1 MAILVDFSQLAM
13 AGIMQFQQDLKH
25 GSDEK
30 IVNLIRH
37 VVLNSLQHNKKKFQ
51 GTYGDIVICADG
63 RKYWRKG
70 PFPHYKAN
78 RAKNRDASD
87 INWKLVFDTLST
99 IRDELRDNFP
109 YKVVCVEGAEADDVI
124 GVLTS
129 YYQEEELKSVG
140 LVDEPQPILI
150 LTSDQ
155 DNFQLHKYPNV
166 KQFSPMHKKFV
177 KPEHGAKKALI
188 DKICTGDSGDGI
200 PNIMSPDDVFV
211 SGGRQKPFK
220 KSRLEEFY
228 EKGIDACVNDTERRN
243 FSRNELLV
251 SYEKIPHDLRSEIIN
266 TYKEQ
271 TPVRSPKKI
280 MDYLVA
286 NKCRNLLDNIEDF

>member
-13 AGIMQFQQDLKH
+13 AGIMQFQHDLKN
-25 GSDEK
+25 GSDDK

-51 GTYGDIVICADG
+51 AVYGDIVICADG
-63 RKYWRKG
+63 RNYWRKG
-70 PFPHYKAN
+70 PFPQYKAN

-87 INWKLVFDTLST
+87 INWKLVFDTLSK

-109 YKVVCVEGAEADDVI
+109 YRVVCVEGAEADDVI
-124 GVLTS
+124 GVLTEF
-129 YYQEEELKSVG
+129 YQEEELKTTG
-140 LVDEPQPILI
+140 LVEEPQPILI

-155 DNFQLHKYPNV
+155 DNFQLHKHKNV

-177 KPEHGAKKALI
+177 KPEYGASKALI
-188 DKICTGDSGDGI
+188 DKICMGDTGDGI

-220 KSRLEEFY
+220 KARLEDFY
-228 EKGIDACVNDTERRN
+228 ARGIDACANDTERRN
-243 FSRNELLV
+243 FQRNELLV
-251 SYEKIPHDLRSEIIN
+251 SYDKIPADLQTQIIN
-266 TYKEQ
+266 TYKAQ